1 MDASDWK
8 INTSLVT
15 ADMLRGLGS
24 WLGLDPEPDTKYAED
39 NVQQAHSTTGEEV
52 VTEPKGEDKR
62 FREADTQDDV
72 KEDKEDKEDEQQQV
86 EEEAEDVLIKQAKG
100 LGSECCHGPH

>member
-1 MDASDWK
+1 
-8 INTSLVT
+8 
-15 ADMLRGLGS
+15 MLRGLGS

-39 NVQQAHSTTGEEV
+39 NEQKAHSTSGEEV
-52 VTEPKGEDKR
+52 VTEPRGEDKR
-62 FREADTQDDV
+62 FMEADTQDDV
-72 KEDKEDKEDEQQQV
+72 KEDKEDEQQPQV